1 MRIDIHKVAQ
11 KAQVSIST
19 VSRALND
26 SGSVSKETKDKV
38 LAAAQELGYRHN
50 SIASS
55 LRSKRS
61 SFIGLLVPDVD
72 NEFFS
77 SLASAIEQCILQL
90 GFSLFLCNT
99 MEDQKVEN
107 RYVESLLD
115 SQVMGIILVSAG
127 LKSHPRLLRENTPVV
142 FVDRIG
148 SELEIPNR
156 VIIESD
162 NEKGGRLAAE
172 QLLKRGVQRFVFL
185 GDQRNMQAMR
195 NREKGFAETLRA
207 NRVAAANYHKEAI
220 PVSPSEARKKI
231 RAIYEKFPFDGIFC
245 GTDTLALGAMRGL
258 ADIGLTMPDDVQ
270 LIGFDGIRFGEFT
283 IPAMSTIR
291 QDIERMGKIAGESII
306 RMVTGDQ
313 SGETIILPV
322 DFVARETTKRL

>member
-1 MRIDIHKVAQ
+1 MKVDIRKVAE

-26 SGSVSKETKDKV
+26 SGSISKRTKDKV

-77 SLASAIEQCILQL
+77 SLASAIEQAILQR

-99 MEDQKVEN
+99 MEDQEIEN

-127 LKSHPRLLRENTPVV
+127 LKSHPQLVRKNLPVV
-142 FVDRIG
+142 FVDRVG
-148 SELEIPNR
+148 SDLEIPHR
-156 VIIESD
+156 VVIESD

-185 GDQRNMQAMR
+185 GDQRNMHGMR
-195 NREKGFAETLRA
+195 NREKGFAEYLRA
-207 NRVAAANYHKEAI
+207 NGTAAANYHRDYI
-220 PVSPSEARKKI
+220 PVSAFAAREKI
-231 RAIYEKFPFDGIFC
+231 CAIYEKFPFDGLFC
-245 GTDTLALGAMRGL
+245 GTDTIALGAMRGL
-258 ADIGLTMPDDVQ
+258 ADIGLAMPADVQ
-270 LIGFDGIRFGEFT
+270 LIGFDGIRVGEFT
-283 IPAMSTIR
+283 IPSMSTIR
-291 QDIERMGKIAGESII
+291 QNIERMGKIASESII

-322 DFVARETTKRL
+322 DFVARETTK